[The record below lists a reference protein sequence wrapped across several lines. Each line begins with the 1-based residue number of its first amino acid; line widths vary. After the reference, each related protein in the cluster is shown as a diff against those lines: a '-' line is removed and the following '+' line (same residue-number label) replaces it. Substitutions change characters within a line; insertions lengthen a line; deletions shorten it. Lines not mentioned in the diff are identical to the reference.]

1 MSFEPSRVG
10 GFPFRRSNPEERKNC
25 FSEVQQ
31 PYNKEEVMKEAN
43 RCLLCGTPVC
53 IDACPVL
60 LDVRGMNEAVARG
73 DFKKAYDRIRETNP
87 LIGVTGRCC
96 PQLQGLCEDACV
108 LRWTGQPIGI
118 GLIQRYVADWERK
131 YQEQKQD
138 QQKLQPSI
146 ASDTGKKVVI
156 IGAGPAGLAA
166 AELLR
171 RYGHGVTIYEELTTP
186 GGTAWYGIP
195 DYHLPKDVLL
205 HEVEKIKEMGVEIRT
220 NVKVGKDITIS
231 QLMRDED
238 ENRIND
244 AILIAT
250 GSRDTLKLDTPGIDL
265 KGIYDGYQFLKDVFV
280 NGVNNYMKNNNN
292 TNRNSKKY
300 HYDLGKEII
309 VIGGGDT
316 ALDCARTA
324 LRLTKGNVTIVYR
337 RTEND
342 IPADPIMLQEAK
354 EEGVKFRYL
363 AEPKS
368 YDGSDGYVVTTT
380 MNSMKLGAPDQTG
393 RRSPVPDPG
402 KEFKI
407 SCSSVLLAVGRG
419 PSSFLQKKAGLKT
432 GKRNSIA
439 VDDYH
444 KTSMKG
450 VFAAGDVTTGET
462 LVVKSMASGREAAQR
477 VHEYLMNLEEG
488 SHMSFYE
495 RYYIDNSYDRMME
508 DTDYTSE
515 LPPDQVFSGNSIDI
529 I

>member
-1 MSFEPSRVG
+1 MKVEPNRVG
-10 GFPFRRSNPEERKNC
+10 AFPFRKSDPEKRKNN

-31 PYNKEEVMKEAN
+31 PYTEEEVMREAD

-73 DFKKAYDRIRETNP
+73 DFKKAHERIRETNP
-87 LIGVTGRCC
+87 LLGVTARCC

-108 LRWTGQPIGI
+108 LRWSGQPIGI

-131 YQEQKQD
+131 
-138 QQKLQPSI
+138 QQQQQQQHSQQSDPST
-146 ASDTGKKVVI
+146 SPETGKRVAV
-156 IGAGPAGLAA
+156 IGAGPGGLAA

-171 RYGHGVTIYEELTTP
+171 RYGHHVSIYEELSTP

-205 HEVEKIKEMGVEIRT
+205 YEVERIKGMGVEIKRG
-220 NVKVGKDITIS
+220 VKVGKDITLS
-231 QLMRDED
+231 QLADG
-238 ENRIND
+238 ND

-250 GSRDTLKLDTPGIDL
+250 GSKDTVKLDTPGIDL
-265 KGIYDGYQFLKDVFV
+265 KGIYDGYQFLETVFG
-280 NGVNNYMKNNNN
+280 NGVDDYRKNNNSN
-292 TNRNSKKY
+292 K
-300 HYDLGKEII
+300 YDLGKEVI

-342 IPADPIMLQEAK
+342 MPADPIMLEEAK
-354 EEGVKFRYL
+354 EEEVKFRFL

-368 YDGSDGYVVTTT
+368 YEGANGQVATVT
-380 MNSMKLGAPDQTG
+380 MNSMQHGAPDQTG
-393 RRSPVPDPG
+393 RRSPEPVPG

-407 SCSSVLLAVGRG
+407 NCSSVLLAVGRE
-419 PSSFLQKKAGLKT
+419 PNSFLQKKAGIKT
-432 GKRNSIA
+432 SKKNSIA
-439 VDDYH
+439 INDQY

-462 LVVKSMASGREAAQR
+462 LVVKAMSSGREAAQR
-477 VHEYLMNLEEG
+477 VHEYLMNLEEN
-488 SHMSFYE
+488 HMSFYE
-495 RYYIDNSYDRMME
+495 KYYTQNLYDRMLE
-508 DTDYTSE
+508 GGETGS
-515 LPPDQVFSGNSIDI
+515 PPE
-529 I
+529 

>member
-1 MSFEPSRVG
+1 MKVEPNRVG
-10 GFPFRRSNPEERKNC
+10 AFPFRKSDPEERKNN

-31 PYNKEEVMKEAN
+31 PYTEEEVMREAD

-73 DFKKAYDRIRETNP
+73 DFKKAYERIRETNA
-87 LIGVTGRCC
+87 LVGVTGRCC

-108 LRWTGQPIGI
+108 LRWSGQPIGI
-118 GLIQRYVADWERK
+118 GLIQRYVADWERRQHEQQQQQEK
-131 YQEQKQD
+131 GKQEQKSE
-138 QQKLQPSI
+138 PSI
-146 ASDTGKKVVI
+146 ASDTGKMVAV

-171 RYGHGVTIYEELTTP
+171 RYGHHVIIYEELSTP

-205 HEVEKIKEMGVEIRT
+205 YEVDRIKEMGVKIKT
-220 NVKVGKDITIS
+220 DVKVGKDITLS
-231 QLMRDED
+231 QLMNE
-238 ENRIND
+238 ND

-250 GSRDTLKLDTPGIDL
+250 GSKDIVKLDTPGIDL
-265 KGIYDGYQFLKDVFV
+265 KGIYDGYQFLRDVFG
-280 NGVNNYMKNNNN
+280 NGVSDYIDDNNNS
-292 TNRNSKKY
+292 NSKKY
-300 HYDLGKEII
+300 QYDLGKAII
-309 VIGGGDT
+309 VVGAGDT

-342 IPADPIMLQEAK
+342 MPADPIMLQEAK
-354 EEGVKFRYL
+354 EEEVKFRFL

-368 YDGSDGYVVTTT
+368 YEGANGQVATVT
-380 MNSMKLGAPDQTG
+380 MNSMHLGTPDQTG
-393 RRSPVPDPG
+393 RRSPEPVPG

-407 SCSSVLLAVGRG
+407 NCSSVLLAVGRE
-419 PSSFLQKKAGLKT
+419 PNSFLQKKAGIKT
-432 GKRNSIA
+432 SKKNSIA
-439 VDDYH
+439 INDQY

-462 LVVKSMASGREAAQR
+462 LVVKAMSSGREAAQR
-477 VHEYLMNLEEG
+477 VHEYLMDFEEN
-488 SHMSFYE
+488 HMSFYE
-495 RYYIDNSYDRMME
+495 KYYTQNLYDRMLE
-508 DTDYTSE
+508 DGETG
-515 LPPDQVFSGNSIDI
+515 PPPE
-529 I
+529 